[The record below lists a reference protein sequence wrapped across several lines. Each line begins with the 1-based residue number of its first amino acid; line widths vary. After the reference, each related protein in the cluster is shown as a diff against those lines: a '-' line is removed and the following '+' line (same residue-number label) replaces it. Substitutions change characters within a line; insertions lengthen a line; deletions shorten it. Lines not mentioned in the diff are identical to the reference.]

1 MRRRRRRWNW
11 YTEIIPSVED
21 EWSGLWAGYI
31 IAMCTRQR
39 SCTSIGRHFRRIV
52 DRVRDD
58 DGDLKEVLESQGRT
72 TNNKSV
78 GRNRFPHGSRPVAFE
93 PGRRCGLIVR
103 HDTSPTRQF
112 LSLSLSPSIT
122 YTSIFR
128 GFVERY
134 IWLLKLIYILEWQ
147 LVKVVTRDQ
156 RCSILIIYNCRSLF
170 V

>member
-112 LSLSLSPSIT
+112 LSLSLSLYYLHIDISWIRRT
-122 YTSIFR
+122 IYMVTQVDLYFR
-128 GFVERY
+128 VTTGESGDARST
-134 IWLLKLIYILEWQ
+134 LLHINHL
-147 LVKVVTRDQ
+147 
-156 RCSILIIYNCRSLF
+156 
-170 V
+170 

>member
-112 LSLSLSPSIT
+112 LSLSFYYLHIDISWIRRT
-122 YTSIFR
+122 IYMVTQVDLYFR
-128 GFVERY
+128 VTTGESGDARST
-134 IWLLKLIYILEWQ
+134 LLHINHL
-147 LVKVVTRDQ
+147 
-156 RCSILIIYNCRSLF
+156 
-170 V
+170 